1 MILSVGEVMVLGV
14 VLSPYFCGEPIS
26 SYLSTFEW
34 WGVGCFCRL
43 LSRFMSVFPRCLGGV
58 LGGVFV
64 A

>member
-1 MILSVGEVMVLGV
+1 MVLGV